1 MKDFSVY
8 IPAILKTL
16 PHRPMTKHYKQH
28 LVSRQLTQ
36 YGRMMIYGDNWYLKV
51 ADGVHVTDGDEVI
64 PIPLF
69 VARAINGH
77 LEVTR
82 TFGPYM
88 FWNDFDKTQ
97 EAKYLMKMLAYRKLT
112 PQVQAKIRTILTDY
126 KPWIDWDD
134 EFIKVL
140 SEREH
145 DLDITQPWEVK
156 NGN

>member
-1 MKDFSVY
+1 
-8 IPAILKTL
+8 
-16 PHRPMTKHYKQH
+16 MTKHYKQH

-51 ADGVHVTDGDEVI
+51 NGDEVI

-77 LEVTR
+77 LDVTR
-82 TFGPYM
+82 TFGPYV

-97 EAKYLMKMLAYRKLT
+97 EAKYLMKMFSYRKLT
-112 PQVQAKIRTILTDY
+112 PSVQAKVKDIIARY
-126 KPWIDWDD
+126 KPWIDQDS

-140 SEREH
+140 NEREH
-145 DLDITQPWEVK
+145 DLDITQPWEVD